1 MQKLMNMS
9 LIESMLLSKDE
20 EVKKLAFNYIK
31 TNYNIDFT
39 VYLDSSKYKYSLSVE
54 SGEYFA
60 HMEHILNKI
69 IERNYF
75 SISYIQEIIKLI
87 LEYNEKYK

>member
-1 MQKLMNMS
+1 MDMP

-31 TNYNIDFT
+31 TNYDIDFK
-39 VYLDSSKYKYSLSVE
+39 VYLDSSKYKYSLSEE
-54 SGEYFA
+54 SGDYFA
-60 HMEHILNKI
+60 HMKYILYRI
-69 IERNYF
+69 IERNCF
-75 SISYIQEIIKLI
+75 SIFYIQDVMKLI

>member
-1 MQKLMNMS
+1 MNS
-9 LIESMLLSKDE
+9 QLIKSMLLSKDE
-20 EVKKLAFNYIK
+20 EVRKLAFTYIK
-31 TNYNIDFT
+31 TNYNIDFK
-39 VYLDSSKYKYSLSVE
+39 VYFDLSKYKYYLSEE

-60 HMEHILNKI
+60 HMEYILYRI

-75 SISYIQEIIKLI
+75 STFYIQDTIKLI